1 MPEKLSKMGIFDLAV
16 ELKVLDDPV
25 QGPGLPAGGPAKSGG
40 IVHHDQGEKSS
51 HCEKRGDESLTQADQ
66 GGQRTHRGGV
76 GAGHPAGLEETPE
89 VDPTLDGEGKND
101 LDGLNEKPGQGGQDE
116 CLIGED
122 VR

>member
-1 MPEKLSKMGIFDLAV
+1 MGILDLAV

-25 QGPGLPAGGPAKSGG
+25 QGSGLPAGGAAEPGG
-40 IVHHDQGEKSS
+40 IVHHDQGEKSG
-51 HCEKRGDESLTQADQ
+51 HRKKRGDESLTQTDQ

-76 GAGHPAGLEETPE
+76 GAGHPAGFEETPE

-101 LDGLNEKPGQGGQDE
+101 LDGLDEKPRQGGQDE
-116 CLIGED
+116 YLIGED